1 MLELVL
7 EVEADLRKKS
17 QGQEG
22 AEVDPTQDQEVEGVK
37 IKKLIVQLK
46 VTPRRRRN
54 RQVNRGLGVQ
64 YRSIHQ
70 NLCLFIFFFKMF
82 CVFMNRFL
90 CYRRSESRD
99 SSRSNSPVKRRKR
112 GRGRS
117 TSRSASPY

>member
-1 MLELVL
+1 VL

-22 AEVDPTQDQEVEGVK
+22 AEVDPTQDQEAEGVK

-46 VTPRRRRN
+46 VIPQRRRN

-64 YRSIHQ
+64 YATED
-70 NLCLFIFFFKMF
+70 L
-82 CVFMNRFL
+82 NRV
-90 CYRRSESRD
+90 D